1 MKRVTV
7 RVRLVLPALLATAAL
22 AAGCG
27 SGGSGSANDGDP
39 ASVVP
44 ASAPAYAE
52 VTVRPEGSQA
62 AAAPALLGR
71 ILGTSDP
78 AGAVAGLFDDAAHEY
93 GITFDRDVE
102 PWLGDRVGA
111 ALTAPGK
118 QPDAIV
124 VAASRD
130 DDAAQATLDKA
141 LRDGAPRSYHGVDY
155 RYDADKKLA
164 AGIVG
169 HQVVLGTEAGL
180 EAAVDAASG
189 DALADAGALKD
200 ARAKVAADRVGLLY
214 VDVGGAVGALA
225 ASRAGPDLAAAAQVL
240 AGALPKTLAAA
251 VQAEPDGLRLDG
263 VSLGTPRALLTG
275 RSGADA
281 LNALPGDAVLG
292 LGVADAGRVLGGLL
306 EQATHNGGLTIAVVQ
321 GLLGQ
326 LRERSGLDLQRDVL
340 AWMGDAGVFVAGTSP
355 ADVRIGL
362 VVDTRDPAG
371 TQRTIAGLRR
381 LLARGSAR
389 VGAVREAGVDSGFVV
404 RRPGKAPMWVALAGR
419 RFVVALGSRAAL
431 RDAVAPATR
440 LGDAPALK
448 VAAAQ
453 LQGGTQPS
461 LYADLQGL
469 RALHDG
475 HRSATKAQPFG
486 ALVAGAHDEGNGVV
500 RAGGFVTLR

>member
-1 MKRVTV
+1 MSHVSARL
-7 RVRLVLPALLATAAL
+7 RLVLPALLAAVVL

-27 SGGSGSANDGDP
+27 SAGSANDGDP
-39 ASVVP
+39 AAVVP

-78 AGAVAGLFDDAAHEY
+78 AGAVARLFDDAAREY
-93 GITFDRDVE
+93 AITFERDVE

-111 ALTAPGK
+111 AITAPGK
-118 QPDAIV
+118 RPDAIV

-141 LRDGAPRSYHGVDY
+141 LRDGAPRSYRGVGY
-155 RYDADKKLA
+155 RYDAHEAIA
-164 AGIVG
+164 AGIVD
-169 HQVVLGTEAGL
+169 HQVVLGTEGGL
-180 EAAVDAASG
+180 KAAVDAASG

-200 ARAKVAADRVGLLY
+200 AREKVAADRVGLLY
-214 VDVGGAVGALA
+214 VDVGGAVRALA
-225 ASRAGPDLAAAAQVL
+225 ASRGGPDLAAAAQVL

-306 EQATHNGGLTIAVVQ
+306 AQATRNGGLTIAVVQ

-355 ADVRIGL
+355 AEARGGL
-362 VVDTRDPAG
+362 VIDTRDPAA
-371 TQRTIAGLRR
+371 TRRTIAGLRR

-389 VGAVREAGVDSGFVV
+389 IATVREAGVDTGFVV
-404 RRPGKAPMWVALAGR
+404 RRPGKAPVWIALAGH
-419 RFVVALGSRAAL
+419 RFAVAVGPREAL

-448 VAAAQ
+448 AAAAQ
-453 LQGGTQPS
+453 LQGGTRPS
-461 LYADLQGL
+461 LYADLHGL

-475 HRSATKAQPFG
+475 HGSATKAQGLG
-486 ALVAGAHDEGNGVV
+486 ALVAGAHDEGDGVV